1 MKYSNTLT
9 SKDLTLSI
17 DNYQQIQPITH
28 ALSTNLRLQMLRLI
42 ADTGMSV
49 NEIAH
54 ALDIPVS
61 TSALNVHVLEK
72 AGLITSDL
80 QPGSRGKLK
89 ICDRS
94 IDHLSICLI
103 AHDEREGFLHQYDMP
118 VGCYRTVGSVQPTCG
133 FASWEAGNGMYDM
146 PAAFYH
152 PKHFMADIIW
162 MRDGYVEYDFP
173 ALDFDR
179 LDNLDYL
186 EFSFEACAEA
196 PNYRNDWPSHL
207 CVSVNGVEIGQWLC
221 DGDYGGRRGTLNPS
235 WWGDHNT
242 QYGRL
247 TSWRVNQHG
256 TLLENQPISSVSLRD
271 LQLGQ
276 ADHLTLRIA
285 VGRVNGVPGGMNLF
299 GKRFGD
305 FPQDIIMRCAGHA

>member
-89 ICDRS
+89 ICDR
-94 IDHLSICLI
+94 
-103 AHDEREGFLHQYDMP
+103 
-118 VGCYRTVGSVQPTCG
+118 
-133 FASWEAGNGMYDM
+133 
-146 PAAFYH
+146 
-152 PKHFMADIIW
+152 
-162 MRDGYVEYDFP
+162 
-173 ALDFDR
+173 
-179 LDNLDYL
+179 
-186 EFSFEACAEA
+186 
-196 PNYRNDWPSHL
+196 
-207 CVSVNGVEIGQWLC
+207 
-221 DGDYGGRRGTLNPS
+221 
-235 WWGDHNT
+235 
-242 QYGRL
+242 
-247 TSWRVNQHG
+247 
-256 TLLENQPISSVSLRD
+256 
-271 LQLGQ
+271 
-276 ADHLTLRIA
+276 
-285 VGRVNGVPGGMNLF
+285 
-299 GKRFGD
+299 
-305 FPQDIIMRCAGHA
+305 